1 VCDALSI
8 ILWKGD
14 GQTEEMSYT
23 LNAAEK
29 EVLLRTMDTYCQKQ
43 TGGMDLTV
51 YSARRMAEQ
60 QAPPIEPT
68 M

>member
-1 VCDALSI
+1 MCDALSI

-14 GQTEEMSYT
+14 GQIEEISYT

-29 EVLLRTMDTYCQKQ
+29 EVLLRAMDTYCQKQ
-43 TGGMDLTV
+43 TGGVDLAV
-51 YSARRMAEQ
+51 YSARCMAEQ
-60 QAPPIEPT
+60 QAPLTEPT